1 MRKFFNIILK
11 SNFWIILLI
20 AAQVAAIIFLCLYI
34 PAFLPVAAA
43 LVLIWLLS
51 AVSATVLFN
60 RRGAP
65 EVKCVWFVI
74 IAAVPVAG
82 ALIYLLASVRSK
94 PCAVLKVTGPTD
106 LGLPAAANAFCGA
119 AEASY
124 LRAAYFKNGN
134 ELFKSAIS
142 SIKNAKKSVYA
153 EFFIISRGHVYTA
166 FCEAIET
173 AIKNGAEVKIICDG
187 VGSAFRLGKRDLKA
201 LKALGAEVK
210 IFHKLV
216 PLAHSKIN
224 LRDHRK
230 IICVDGETAFTGG
243 VNLADEYANI
253 SSPYG
258 YWKDTGV
265 AVYGSAAKIF
275 EGMFLSMW
283 NGSHEMRVP
292 DSRKNERFRCLPF
305 YDSPPDRVFAE
316 DAFVSAICSARER
329 VHIFTPYLSLS
340 DKLKSALIFTARRGV
355 DVKIIIPHIPDKK
368 YAFEVSKA
376 FAHELK
382 TGGVKVYEY
391 TPGFMHAKSV
401 ICDGSVFTGS
411 YNFDFRSTHFN
422 YECGA
427 LFGRDIA
434 DQAELDFNECLAL
447 SQEVTHGRLSHGKS
461 FARFLLRF
469 FSPLI

>member
-1 MRKFFNIILK
+1 
-11 SNFWIILLI
+11 
-20 AAQVAAIIFLCLYI
+20 
-34 PAFLPVAAA
+34 
-43 LVLIWLLS
+43 
-51 AVSATVLFN
+51 
-60 RRGAP
+60 
-65 EVKCVWFVI
+65 
-74 IAAVPVAG
+74 
-82 ALIYLLASVRSK
+82 
-94 PCAVLKVTGPTD
+94 
-106 LGLPAAANAFCGA
+106 
-119 AEASY
+119 
-124 LRAAYFKNGN
+124 
-134 ELFKSAIS
+134 
-142 SIKNAKKSVYA
+142 
-153 EFFIISRGHVYTA
+153 
-166 FCEAIET
+166 
-173 AIKNGAEVKIICDG
+173 
-187 VGSAFRLGKRDLKA
+187 
-201 LKALGAEVK
+201 
-210 IFHKLV
+210 
-216 PLAHSKIN
+216 
-224 LRDHRK
+224 
-230 IICVDGETAFTGG
+230 
-243 VNLADEYANI
+243 
-253 SSPYG
+253 
-258 YWKDTGV
+258 
-265 AVYGSAAKIF
+265 
-275 EGMFLSMW
+275 
-283 NGSHEMRVP
+283 MRVP
-292 DSRKNERFRCLPF
+292 DSRENERFRCLPF